1 MIDFCSAILLPL
13 NGFIFIQKKEI
24 RNWFFYFREYITTSI
39 IFSNPSVTIDID
51 FSHTQ
56 PCIESTCTF
65 QNIIHERLSISMS
78 IMSGNI
84 CLHKWPLFFTNKYD
98 NINETQRGIP
108 TSNHRIFTG
117 YLCNANFYC
126 FIIWMYN
133 IVISE
138 SSIHIEKMTYSI
150 INISYN
156 LSRMIGQ
163 LREWYGDTFC
173 GCVVIVNTQ

>member
-39 IFSNPSVTIDID
+39 IFSNPSFNIDID

-84 CLHKWPLFFTNKYD
+84 CLHKWPLFFTNKND
-98 NINETQRGIP
+98 NINETQRDIP
-108 TSNHRIFTG
+108 TSNYGLLMQCKFLLFYHLNVQ
-117 YLCNANFYC
+117 YCNIREFN
-126 FIIWMYN
+126 
-133 IVISE
+133 
-138 SSIHIEKMTYSI
+138 TY
-150 INISYN
+150 
-156 LSRMIGQ
+156 
-163 LREWYGDTFC
+163 REND
-173 GCVVIVNTQ
+173 I

>member
-39 IFSNPSVTIDID
+39 IFSNPSFNIDID

-84 CLHKWPLFFTNKYD
+84 CLHKWPLFFTNKND
-98 NINETQRGIP
+98 NINETQRDIP
-108 TSNHRIFTG
+108 TSDLLMHCKFLLFYHLNVQ
-117 YLCNANFYC
+117 YCNIREFN
-126 FIIWMYN
+126 
-133 IVISE
+133 
-138 SSIHIEKMTYSI
+138 TY
-150 INISYN
+150 
-156 LSRMIGQ
+156 
-163 LREWYGDTFC
+163 REND
-173 GCVVIVNTQ
+173 I